1 LDDLYECTE
10 CKEGYVKN
18 GYFCEKKEWKYKY
31 KLLAIEQNIISVNQQ
46 TERILYYIIE

>member
-18 GYFCEKKEWKYKY
+18 GYLCEKKEWKY
-31 KLLAIEQNIISVNQQ
+31 II
-46 TERILYYIIE
+46 